1 MLVALLE
8 PLWKPTHSL
17 QSCDSFDIWSHQ
29 SPLSL
34 DHAQTKI
41 NVWAQACSQGLVSFS
56 HVTYGQHMCP
66 TATYNHLWLG
76 TADKMH
82 ARGVTD
88 TTSRDGTETHFL
100 LVFFA
105 FDLFFLAWS
114 ARTVRKTRPII
125 KLLSGSRL
133 LSEWHYKKREKKQE
147 RERMTQSE
155 GKDTTASPYSWE
167 TRSLCCVLQYIICS
181 INI

>member
-8 PLWKPTHSL
+8 PPWKPTHSL

-29 SPLSL
+29 PPLSL

-41 NVWAQACSQGLVSFS
+41 NVWVQACSQGPCVILTCNVRTAHVSDCNVQPLLTGHS
-56 HVTYGQHMCP
+56 WQNACMRGDR
-66 TATYNHLWLG
+66 YNI
-76 TADKMH
+76 K
-82 ARGVTD
+82 R
-88 TTSRDGTETHFL
+88 RDRDSL
-100 LVFFA
+100 LAGLLCF
-105 FDLFFLAWS
+105 
-114 ARTVRKTRPII
+114 RPLLPRLECQNCQ
-125 KLLSGSRL
+125 KKPDQLLSYCL
-133 LSEWHYKKREKKQE
+133 EAVCCLSDITRNKKK

-167 TRSLCCVLQYIICS
+167 TRSLCCVQQYIICS